1 MSERARRSCSL
12 ALRLAGAIFLLGF
25 LFPAQSQATN
35 RTVGSGRTYSTVR
48 AAVSAAAA
56 GDSIL
61 IDPGTYALDHFTS
74 AKPLHFVGVGTPKPI
89 MDGQKDQLNGID
101 NAKGIWTFTNGSG
114 GTTVDNIEFKNAAN
128 PNANGCGVRI
138 DGGTPGSFTI
148 RNSYFHDCQMEIL
161 AAPQTLLVTNC
172 ELYHSTHTEVGCEAA
187 PTCYEHCIYVNT
199 SYTQSFTI
207 QYSYIHQADT
217 GNEVKSRA
225 QNTYV
230 LYNRIADEDA
240 IPSYSI
246 DIPDGGPAYIIGN
259 VVEQGPNSS
268 NSNIISYAAESAG
281 NGTLDLYVVNN
292 TIVNDKSTGTFINVR
307 AGTTA
312 KVYNNIFFGPGNPMS
327 GGTFTTATNLQTSL
341 GAGFLSPGPPNYDY
355 HLTAGTPTTIVG
367 AGTAPGSSATGYLL
381 TPTFQY
387 VYDEQSAPRSSIGS
401 LDLGAFEYSG
411 GTGGL
416 DVLSPAAVR
425 DLRYR

>member
-1 MSERARRSCSL
+1 MSDRARLCSL
-12 ALRLAGAIFLLGF
+12 ALRFAGAIFLVGF
-25 LFPAQSQATN
+25 LFPQPSQATN

-48 AAVSAAAA
+48 AAVTAAAA

-61 IDPGTYALDHFTS
+61 IYSGTYALDHFTS
-74 AKPLHFVGVGTPKPI
+74 SKPLHFLGIGATKPV
-89 MDGQKDQLNGID
+89 MDGQNDQANGID

-148 RNSYFHDCQMEIL
+148 ANSYFHDCQMEIL
-161 AAPQTLLVTNC
+161 AAPQTLLITRC

-207 QYSYIHQADT
+207 EYSYVHQADT

-225 QNTYV
+225 QNTYI
-230 LYNRIADEDA
+230 LYNRLADEDA
-240 IPSYSI
+240 IPSYTI
-246 DIPDGGPAYIIGN
+246 DIPDGGRAYIIGN

-312 KVYNNIFFGPGNPMS
+312 KVLNNIFYGPGNLMA
-327 GGTFTTATNLQTSL
+327 GGIFAAAANLQTSS

-355 HLTAGTPTTIVG
+355 HLTASTPTTIVG
-367 AGTAPGSSATGYLL
+367 AGLAPGTSVVGYLL
-381 TPTFQY
+381 TPAYQY
-387 VYDEQSAPRSSIGS
+387 VYDEQFTTRSPIGS
-401 LDLGAFEYSG
+401 LDLGAFEYTG
-411 GTGGL
+411 GTGGQDL
-416 DVLSPAAVR
+416 ASPSAVR